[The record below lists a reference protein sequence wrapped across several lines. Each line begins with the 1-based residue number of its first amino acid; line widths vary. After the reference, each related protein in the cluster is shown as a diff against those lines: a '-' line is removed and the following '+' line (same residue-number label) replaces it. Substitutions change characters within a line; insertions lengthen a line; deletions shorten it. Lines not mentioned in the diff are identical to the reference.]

1 MEEYKEK
8 DPIKVIEQT
17 ILSKKYASE
26 ADLQAIKDKIKAEMD
41 YAVEFA
47 EQSPLPDP
55 SELFTDN
62 YVEPDYPFI
71 TD

>member
-1 MEEYKEK
+1 
-8 DPIKVIEQT
+8 
-17 ILSKKYASE
+17 
-26 ADLQAIKDKIKAEMD
+26 MD